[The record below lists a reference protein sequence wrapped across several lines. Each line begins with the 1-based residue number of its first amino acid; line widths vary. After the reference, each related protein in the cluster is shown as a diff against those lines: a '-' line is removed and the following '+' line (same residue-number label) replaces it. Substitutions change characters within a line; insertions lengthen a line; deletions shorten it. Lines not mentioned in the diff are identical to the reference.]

1 MKKIFLNTVQC
12 LHFVMLDIPALDV
25 IQQYDMDF
33 EKKKN
38 DSSFLNKYVDGV
50 KDFIK
55 RYSDIVKKILNGKI
69 YKESSLCDFVF
80 KESYGS
86 LLEHRNAIKMHLYV
100 SSMYADFFI
109 KRINVSNV
117 ISLREKI
124 QFTIDDFE
132 SLLIEYAYFF
142 EDKKEITPHGGRKMQ
157 FCLINMRD
165 CMDNLFML
173 GHCQYP
179 SNVINDMSFYS
190 IFSIRQFIESWGK
203 RIIGYEMIYDQNDQP
218 IKKFTQ
224 IGWDFISEQVKKGNI
239 KLPFN
244 LNQLMHIYRWS
255 NIFTHMTSLYAAYM
269 QFYAITM
276 VDKMFATSDGTH
288 KKIYD
293 NSLQTK
299 ACADVL
305 IYNYNQVKQDLED
318 SLKEKNFGN
327 SVKIVWTDVD
337 KNEAAYIMTL

>member
-1 MKKIFLNTVQC
+1 MGKNVLNTVSV
-12 LHFVMLDIPALDV
+12 FGVKMLDIPLLNKL
-25 IQQYDMDF
+25 QQYEIDF
-33 EKKKN
+33 SKKRISPLFLDEYVEVVKELLN
-38 DSSFLNKYVDGV
+38 WYSSTVASILNN
-50 KDFIK
+50 K
-55 RYSDIVKKILNGKI
+55 RYKDSN
-69 YKESSLCDFVF
+69 LCDFVF
-80 KESYGS
+80 KESCKSELDYN
-86 LLEHRNAIKMHLYV
+86 NAIKMHLFV
-100 SSMYADFFI
+100 SSEYAVFLT
-109 KRINVSNV
+109 KTLNVSNV
-117 ISLREKI
+117 VSLREKI
-124 QFTIDDFE
+124 QFAIDDFE
-132 SLLIEYAYFF
+132 SLLIEYACVF
-142 EDKKEITPHGGRKMQ
+142 ENKNGITPHGGRKGR

-165 CMDNLFML
+165 CMEKLFML
-173 GHCQYP
+173 GHYQYS
-179 SNVINDMSFYS
+179 SNIINDMSFYS

-244 LNQLMHIYRWS
+244 LDQLMHIYRWS
-255 NIFTHMTSLYAAYM
+255 NIFTHMTHLYAAYM

-276 VDKMFATSDGTH
+276 VEKMFATSDGIP
-288 KKIYD
+288 KKIY
-293 NSLQTK
+293 NNRLQTK

>member
-1 MKKIFLNTVQC
+1 MGKNVLNTVPF
-12 LHFVMLDIPALDV
+12 LNYKMLDIPLLNNIQHYETIFPKKRISPLFLDEYV
-25 IQQYDMDF
+25 
-33 EKKKN
+33 EVVKE
-38 DSSFLNKYVDGV
+38 FLNW
-50 KDFIK
+50 
-55 RYSDIVKKILNGKI
+55 YSSTIANILNNKK
-69 YKESSLCDFVF
+69 YKDSSLCDFVF
-80 KESYGS
+80 KESCKSVLDYN
-86 LLEHRNAIKMHLYV
+86 NAIKMHLFV
-100 SSMYADFFI
+100 SSEYAVFLS
-109 KRINVSNV
+109 KTLNVSNIV
-117 ISLREKI
+117 SLRDKI
-124 QFTIDDFE
+124 HFAIDDFE
-132 SLLIEYAYFF
+132 LLLIEYAHVF
-142 EDKKEITPHGGRKMQ
+142 ENKKDIVPHGGRKGR
-157 FCLINMRD
+157 FGLINIRD

-173 GHCQYP
+173 GHYQYS
-179 SNVINDMSFYS
+179 SNIINDMSFYS

-218 IKKFTQ
+218 IKKFAQ

-244 LNQLMHIYRWS
+244 LDQLMHIYRWS

-327 SVKIVWTDVD
+327 PVKIVWTDVNE
-337 KNEAAYIMTL
+337 NEAAYIMTL